1 MSRFYFDI
9 ETDRLKSEE
18 LAKLI
23 RKVQA
28 LTQDG
33 YETAKENYELLMNP
47 LKKILRLSKQEEEWF
62 LYFWT
67 ISEILTMNRFH
78 SKHDEIVKYAELY
91 YKESALHMDREIA
104 HCTDPRMA
112 YLNTWIYDQIYGV
125 YSNYH
130 QIDDAKMDSF
140 MEKFEESALKYG
152 QAYVYYDDAVSL
164 SFLYRD
170 ADGAK
175 IAARKFKRY
184 ENEMH
189 GCYVCGHKQY
199 LAHLILT
206 DENRQAEEMMLDLIN
221 RNIPRQYLWCY
232 EYCAEAVPDR
242 MYEMVLYRCVGA
254 GKESAFRYFYDKYW
268 KKMSYEVQW
277 NESNT
282 STFGRLLCAA
292 GGTFGHLKED
302 LRLTEEDIRETP
314 HYVTTDNMEIA
325 ICWWCYFTLLDRS
338 GVHEVELSLPGLEKA
353 DVTIGSDAQTA
364 ESEKRAGKVPS
375 QVVASYMEKRADEF
389 GALFSKAR
397 ARFDY
402 EGLKDTYRNCFL
414 SK

>member
-9 ETDRLKSEE
+9 ETDGLKSEE

-67 ISEILTMNRFH
+67 ISEILVMNRFH
-78 SKHDEIVKYAELY
+78 SKHDEMVKYAEIY

-104 HCTDPRMA
+104 NCTDPRMA
-112 YLNTWIYDQIYGV
+112 YLNTWIYDEIYGV

-140 MEKFEESALKYG
+140 MEKFEASALKYG
-152 QAYVYYDDAVSL
+152 KAYKYYDDAISL
-164 SFLYRD
+164 SLLYRD
-170 ADGAK
+170 ADGAR
-175 IAARKFKRY
+175 IAARKFKQY
-184 ENEMH
+184 ENEMQ
-189 GCYVCGHKQY
+189 GCYVCGHRQY

-221 RNIPRQYLWCY
+221 KNIPKQRLWCY
-232 EYCAEAVPDR
+232 EYCAEAVPDQ
-242 MYEMVLYRCVGA
+242 MYEIVLYRCVGV

-268 KKMSYEVQW
+268 KKMAYEVQW
-277 NESNT
+277 NESKT
-282 STFGRLLCAA
+282 STFRRLLCAA
-292 GGTFGHLKED
+292 EGMFEHLKED
-302 LRLTEEDIRETP
+302 LRLTEEDIRKTP
-314 HYVTTDNMEIA
+314 HFATTVNMEIA
-325 ICWWCYFTLLDRS
+325 IAWWCYFTLLDRT
-338 GVHEVELSLPGLEKA
+338 GVHEVELSLPGLEA
-353 DVTIGSDAQTA
+353 D
-364 ESEKRAGKVPS
+364 GKVPTLT
-375 QVVASYMEKRADEF
+375 VATYMEKRADEF

-402 EGLKDTYRNCFL
+402 EGLKGTYRKCFL
-414 SK
+414 SEN